1 MVNEESDGKGRT
13 SRLAL
18 PGRPRPY
25 VMAHRGD
32 RTRFPEN
39 SVPAFQKAWE
49 AGADLVETDVRL
61 TRDGVPVCLHD
72 STVDRTTDGHG
83 RIDRLTLAEVRRLRL
98 RWPPAAELREAASQ
112 RASEPLITIPTLDEV
127 AASVPPDRGLALEL
141 KGPVFRQPE
150 AARRVV
156 AIVTRAG
163 IRDRTIILSFARP
176 SLATFRAAAPDL
188 PIGLITMRGLS
199 PPVGFEVLGPAWPI
213 LFLNP
218 WYVAQAHR
226 QGQLVCPLDPTP
238 ESRWWWYRWLDV
250 DAILTDDPAVTL
262 GRWRGWG

>member
-1 MVNEESDGKGRT
+1 M
-13 SRLAL
+13 
-18 PGRPRPY
+18 
-25 VMAHRGD
+25 MAHRGD
-32 RTRFPEN
+32 RSRYPEN
-39 SVPAFQKAWE
+39 SLLSFQMAWE
-49 AGADLVETDVRL
+49 AGADLVETDLRL

-72 STVDRTTDGHG
+72 STVDRTTDGLG
-83 RIDRLTLAEVRRLRL
+83 PIDRLTLAEARRLRL
-98 RWPPAAELREAASQ
+98 RWPLAAERGRPASQ
-112 RASEPLITIPTLDEV
+112 RASEPFITIPTLEEV
-127 AASVPPDRGLALEL
+127 AAAVPPDRGLALEL
-141 KGPVFRQPE
+141 KGPAFLQTE

-163 IRDRTIILSFARP
+163 LRDRTIILSFARA

-199 PPVGFEVLGPAWPI
+199 PPTGFDVLGPVWPI

-238 ESRWWWYRWLDV
+238 EPRLAWYRWLDV
-250 DAILTDDPAVTL
+250 DAILTDDPVATVD
-262 GRWRGWG
+262 RWRGFG